1 VDLDQDAPAGHEL
14 KVQSMLG
21 LRGNGR
27 RTMESV
33 KEIRAVTA
41 SCGPWNKGKL
51 TGPKPPLQP
60 KHVWA
65 L

>member
-1 VDLDQDAPAGHEL
+1 L